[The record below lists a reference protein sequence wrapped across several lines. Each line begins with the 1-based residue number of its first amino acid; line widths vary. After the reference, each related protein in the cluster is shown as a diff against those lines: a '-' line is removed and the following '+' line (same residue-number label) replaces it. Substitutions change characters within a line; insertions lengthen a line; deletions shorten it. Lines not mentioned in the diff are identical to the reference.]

1 MVENKLQKSK
11 AKKKIT
17 RRKTNLLR
25 LSTEMNKIAQDAVDK
40 EVIRRFRTLI
50 DTCEDDITKSSLTQV
65 LKESKDVE
73 VSSFPESLQPY
84 VKHYLF
90 MLKRSQKLK

>member
-1 MVENKLQKSK
+1 MAENKSQKTK
-11 AKKKIT
+11 AKKKTT

-25 LSTEMNKIAQDAVDK
+25 LSSEMNKIAQDAVDK
-40 EVIRRFRTLI
+40 EIIRRFRTLI
-50 DTCEDDITKSSLTQV
+50 DTCEEDITKSSLTQV

-73 VSSFPESLQPY
+73 VSNFHESLQPY